1 VVGVD
6 RAGEGED
13 VARELALGGGDR
25 GVDRVVP
32 LGIDQ
37 RIDVAGVVGPG
48 FRDQITSGGG
58 VGLVPAGK
66 VAVDQ
71 IVPGVVLSQVGNP
84 IVDCGAARCRLPGR

>member
-1 VVGVD
+1 VVDVD
-6 RAGEGED
+6 PSGEGEH

-32 LGIDQ
+32 TRVDQ

-48 FRDQITSGGG
+48 LGDQIAPGGG
-58 VGLVPAGK
+58 VGLVPAGE

-71 IVPGVVLSQVGNP
+71 IVHGVVLSQVGNP
-84 IVDCGAARCRLPGR
+84 IVDCGTADCRLPGR